1 MYPTDQ
7 PLWYAP
13 YQYWSALMICSAT
26 DIDQPLCYASCPFRS
41 ALMICSLSINSDQ
54 PSWYALYPLIPISP
68 CSMPPADSYQPL
80 WYARQST
87 DSDQPLLDF
96 SLFIS
101 ISPYDVPPT
110 DSDQLSWYAPQP
122 VPISPSFVPPFQ
134 CDQPPCY
141 VPYRHRSVPLIYPLP
156 MPISPSMIY
165 PYRCRSDLASLIFPP
180 GRGYQP
186 LWYAPIHFVNLRW
199 TSKHTQFNPPIFIN
213 KSLEKYKHT
222 GPGCSKV
229 G

>member
-13 YQYWSALMICSAT
+13 YQYRSALMICSAT

-41 ALMICSLSINSDQ
+41 ALMICSL
-54 PSWYALYPLIPISP
+54 PLIPISP

-96 SLFIS
+96 PLFIS
-101 ISPYDVPPT
+101 ISPCDVPPT

-122 VPISPSFVPPFQ
+122 VPLLCLLSNAISPHVMSPTDT
-134 CDQPPCY
+134 DQPLWY
-141 VPYRHRSVPLIYPLP
+141 I
-156 MPISPSMIY
+156 
-165 PYRCRSDLASLIFPP
+165 PYRCRSA
-180 GRGYQP
+180 P
-186 LWYAPIHFVNLRW
+186 LWYTPTDADQI
-199 TSKHTQFNPPIFIN
+199 
-213 KSLEKYKHT
+213 
-222 GPGCSKV
+222 
-229 G
+229 

>member
-13 YQYWSALMICSAT
+13 YQYRSALMICSAT

-41 ALMICSLSINSDQ
+41 ALMICSL
-54 PSWYALYPLIPISP
+54 PLIPISP
-68 CSMPPADSYQPL
+68 YSMPPADSYQPL

-96 SLFIS
+96 PLFIS

-122 VPISPSFVPPFQ
+122 VPISPSVVPPFQ

-141 VPYRHRSVPLIYPLP
+141 VPYRHRSAPLIYPLP

-186 LWYAPIHFVNLRW
+186 LWYAPIHFVDIQ
-199 TSKHTQFNPPIFIN
+199 THTIQSTYI
-213 KSLEKYKHT
+213 Y
-222 GPGCSKV
+222 
-229 G
+229 

>member
-1 MYPTDQ
+1 MRSRHVIQAVALLKSPGSSSDTLPTIPISPSDKPPISNVISPFDMYPTDQ

-13 YQYWSALMICSAT
+13 YQYRSALMICSAT

-41 ALMICSLSINSDQ
+41 ALMICSL
-54 PSWYALYPLIPISP
+54 PLIPISP

-96 SLFIS
+96 PLFIS

-122 VPISPSFVPPFQ
+122 VPISPSVVPPFQ

-141 VPYRHRSVPLIYPLP
+141 VPYRHRSAPLWYI
-156 MPISPSMIY
+156 
-165 PYRCRSDLASLIFPP
+165 PYRCRSA
-180 GRGYQP
+180 P
-186 LWYAPIHFVNLRW
+186 LWYTPTDADQI
-199 TSKHTQFNPPIFIN
+199 
-213 KSLEKYKHT
+213 
-222 GPGCSKV
+222 
-229 G
+229 

>member
-1 MYPTDQ
+1 MSNKEKENGTKKGWVY
-7 PLWYAP
+7 LINHWNLI
-13 YQYWSALMICSAT
+13 WSTITLLLFLFFGLFLGKKPGVFFLIKFVY
-26 DIDQPLCYASCPFRS
+26 IQELYIHRS
-41 ALMICSLSINSDQ
+41 A
-54 PSWYALYPLIPISP
+54 
-68 CSMPPADSYQPL
+68 
-80 WYARQST
+80 
-87 DSDQPLLDF
+87 
-96 SLFIS
+96 
-101 ISPYDVPPT
+101 
-110 DSDQLSWYAPQP
+110 
-122 VPISPSFVPPFQ
+122 
-134 CDQPPCY
+134 
-141 VPYRHRSVPLIYPLP
+141 PLIYPLP